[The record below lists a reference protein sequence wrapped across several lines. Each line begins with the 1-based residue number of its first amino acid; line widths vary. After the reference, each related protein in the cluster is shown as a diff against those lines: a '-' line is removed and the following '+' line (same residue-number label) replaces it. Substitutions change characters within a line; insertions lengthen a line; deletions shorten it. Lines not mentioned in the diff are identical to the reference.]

1 MNICFMTAS
10 LSRDAGGLFQSVR
23 GLAQSIFSLSQ
34 NVFVL
39 GVRDKHTAA
48 DIEAWKPVST
58 HAFAVYGPERFSFA
72 PGLNKR
78 LKESNPDIL
87 QLHGLWR
94 YPSVV
99 AARWHRQT
107 GKPYIVHP
115 HGMLDP
121 WAVRNSHWKKVLA
134 GMFYENTML
143 HNADCIRA
151 LCQSEA
157 ESIRRYGLRNP
168 ICIIPNGTDVPEIGK
183 HPPAQSYGATWKSE
197 IGNPPWAGYVE
208 PGRKVLLYLGR
219 IHPKKGLVNL
229 LRAWK
234 ATLNSPLATPTLS
247 RARGNGV
254 YRSQPSTNNWL
265 LAIAGWDEIGHEDEL
280 KRLATEL
287 GIQWSDAREHPSPRE
302 IAASIPQGNS
312 NIEHPTSN
320 IQRTEGGESK
330 APHPG
335 PLPSAEREGCH
346 QPSTIND
353 QRAASLIFL
362 GPQFNEAKSACYQH
376 CDAFILPSFS
386 EGLPMVI
393 LEAWA
398 YGKPVVMTPECNL
411 PEGFSARAGIRI
423 TTDVEGIARGL
434 TELFGM
440 SAQELNELGRNGL
453 RLTEEKFSWRTIARQ
468 LLAVCEWLECGASR
482 PDCGYVD

>member
-23 GLAQSIFSLSQ
+23 GLAQSSLSLNQ

-39 GVRDKHTAA
+39 GVRDEHTAA
-48 DIEAWKPVST
+48 DIEAWKPVSAE
-58 HAFAVYGPERFSFA
+58 AFTVFGPERFSYA
-72 PGLNKR
+72 PALNKR
-78 LKESNPDIL
+78 LQESNPDIL

-99 AARWHRQT
+99 AARWHRRT
-107 GKPYIVHP
+107 RRPYIVHP
-115 HGMLDP
+115 HGMLDS
-121 WAVRNSHWKKVLA
+121 WAVRNSHWKKVFA
-134 GMFYENTML
+134 GMFYENAML
-143 HNADCIRA
+143 HNAGCIRA

-168 ICIIPNGTDVPEIGK
+168 ICIIPNGIDVSEIGK
-183 HPPAQSYGATWKSE
+183 HPPTQSCGATWKAESR
-197 IGNPPWAGYVE
+197 NQLWAGYVE

-234 ATLNSPLATPTLS
+234 ATLNS
-247 RARGNGV
+247 
-254 YRSQPSTNNWL
+254 QPSTNNWL
-265 LAIAGWDEIGHEDEL
+265 LALAGWDEGGHEDEL
-280 KRLATEL
+280 KRLCDEL
-287 GIQWSDAREHPSPRE
+287 GIAWADVRDQKSDAGEGSPNQKSNF
-302 IAASIPQGNS
+302 SI
-312 NIEHPTSN
+312 
-320 IQRTEGGESK
+320 SK
-330 APHPG
+330 FQ
-335 PLPSAEREGCH
+335 LSAF
-346 QPSTIND
+346 
-353 QRAASLIFL
+353 SLLFL

-411 PEGFSARAGIRI
+411 PDGFSAHAGIRI
-423 TTDVEGIARGL
+423 TTDVEGIAHGL

-453 RLTEEKFSWRTIARQ
+453 RLTEEKFSWRRIANQ
-468 LLAVCEWLECGASR
+468 LRAVCEWLVCGASR
-482 PDCGYVD
+482 PECVV

>member
-1 MNICFMTAS
+1 
-10 LSRDAGGLFQSVR
+10 
-23 GLAQSIFSLSQ
+23 
-34 NVFVL
+34 VL

-48 DIEAWKPVST
+48 DIEAWKPVSAE
-58 HAFAVYGPERFSFA
+58 AFTVFGPERFSYA

-99 AARWHRQT
+99 AARWHRRT
-107 GKPYIVHP
+107 GRPYIVHP

-121 WAVRNSHWKKVLA
+121 WAVRNSHWKKILA
-134 GMFYENTML
+134 GMFYENAML
-143 HNADCIRA
+143 HNAGCIRA

-183 HPPAQSYGATWKSE
+183 HPPTQSCGATWKAESR
-197 IGNPPWAGYVE
+197 NQPWAGYVE

-234 ATLNSPLATPTLS
+234 AVKENQKAD
-247 RARGNGV
+247 
-254 YRSQPSTNNWL
+254 WL
-265 LAIAGWDEIGHEDEL
+265 LAIAGWDEGGHEVEL
-280 KRLATEL
+280 KRLATDL
-287 GIQWSDAREHPSPRE
+287 GIQWSDARENPSPRE

-312 NIEHPTSN
+312 NIEHSTSRDQTTPGASPLRFERGEGQGEVSNPTTN
-320 IQRTEGGESK
+320 NHQ
-330 APHPG
+330 
-335 PLPSAEREGCH
+335 LSAF
-346 QPSTIND
+346 
-353 QRAASLIFL
+353 SLLFL
-362 GPQFNEAKSACYQH
+362 GPQFNEDKAACYRN

-423 TTDVEGIARGL
+423 TTDVEGIAHGL
-434 TELFGM
+434 TKLFGM

-453 RLTEEKFSWRTIARQ
+453 RLTEEKFSWRTIAKQ
-468 LLAVCEWLECGASR
+468 LRAVCEWLVCGASR
-482 PDCGYVD
+482 PECVV

>member
-1 MNICFMTAS
+1 MNICFITAS

-23 GLAQSIFSLSQ
+23 GLARASVSINQSIL
-34 NVFVL
+34 VL

-58 HAFAVYGPERFSFA
+58 EAFTVYGPERFSYA

-99 AARWHRQT
+99 AARWHRRT
-107 GKPYIVHP
+107 GKPYIVHS

-134 GMFYENTML
+134 GMFYENAML
-143 HNADCIRA
+143 HNAGCIRA

-157 ESIRRYGLRNP
+157 EAIRKYGLRNP
-168 ICIIPNGTDVPEIGK
+168 ICIIPNGMDVPSAVESSELRVESSMFDRF
-183 HPPAQSYGATWKSE
+183 AQ
-197 IGNPPWAGYVE
+197 
-208 PGRKVLLYLGR
+208 GRKVLLYLGR
-219 IHPKKGLVNL
+219 VHPKKGLANL
-229 LRAWK
+229 IRAWSEIQK
-234 ATLNSPLATPTLS
+234 AARRSSQPARWNTEQIPQAKETS
-247 RARGNGV
+247 RAGESRKQKAEEWV
-254 YRSQPSTNNWL
+254 
-265 LAIAGWDEIGHEDEL
+265 LAIAGWDEVRHETEL

-287 GIQWSDAREHPSPRE
+287 AIPWADVREKPQSN
-302 IAASIPQGNS
+302 SI
-312 NIEHPTSN
+312 
-320 IQRTEGGESK
+320 
-330 APHPG
+330 
-335 PLPSAEREGCH
+335 SAFSF
-346 QPSTIND
+346 QLS
-353 QRAASLIFL
+353 AFSLLFL

-423 TTDVEGIARGL
+423 TTDVEGIAHGL

-453 RLTEEKFSWRTIARQ
+453 RLTEEKFNWRTIAKQ
-468 LLAVCEWLECGASR
+468 LRAVCEWLGRGASR
-482 PDCGYVD
+482 PECVV

>member
-23 GLAQSIFSLSQ
+23 GLAQSSLSLNQ

-39 GVRDKHTAA
+39 GVRDEHTAA
-48 DIEAWKPVST
+48 DIESWKPVST

-183 HPPAQSYGATWKSE
+183 HPPAQSCGATWKSE

-234 ATLNSPLATPTLS
+234 ATLNS
-247 RARGNGV
+247 
-254 YRSQPSTNNWL
+254 QPSTNNWL

-287 GIQWSDAREHPSPRE
+287 GIAWGDVRTGGTTGQQDNVITVPRSVVSGQWSVV
-302 IAASIPQGNS
+302 
-312 NIEHPTSN
+312 
-320 IQRTEGGESK
+320 
-330 APHPG
+330 
-335 PLPSAEREGCH
+335 
-346 QPSTIND
+346 
-353 QRAASLIFL
+353 FL

-468 LLAVCEWLECGASR
+468 LLAVCEWLVCGASR
-482 PDCGYVD
+482 PECVV

>member
-1 MNICFMTAS
+1 MNIGFMTAS

-23 GLAQSIFSLSQ
+23 GLAQALVGPNQTI
-34 NVFVL
+34 FVL

-48 DIEAWKPVST
+48 DIEAWKPVT
-58 HAFAVYGPERFSFA
+58 PQAFAVYGPDRFSYA
-72 PGLNKR
+72 PGLKDG
-78 LKESNPDIL
+78 LKKGNPDIL

-94 YPSVV
+94 YPSIVV
-99 AARWHRQT
+99 TSWHRRT
-107 GKPYIVHP
+107 SRPYIVHP

-121 WAVRNSHWKKVLA
+121 WAVRNSHWKKVFA

-143 HNADCIRA
+143 HNAGCIRA

-168 ICIIPNGTDVPEIGK
+168 ICVIPNGMDVPSAVGSAALRAESS
-183 HPPAQSYGATWKSE
+183 PFARFAQ
-197 IGNPPWAGYVE
+197 
-208 PGRKVLLYLGR
+208 GRKVLLYLGR
-219 IHPKKGLVNL
+219 IHPKKGLSNL

-234 ATLNSPLATPTLS
+234 ATLN
-247 RARGNGV
+247 
-254 YRSQPSTNNWL
+254 SQPSTNNWL
-265 LAIAGWDEIGHEDEL
+265 LAIAGWDEMGHEDEL
-280 KRLATEL
+280 KQLASEL
-287 GIQWSDAREHPSPRE
+287 GIQWSDAREHRT
-302 IAASIPQGNS
+302 S
-312 NIEHPTSN
+312 NLEHPTSN
-320 IQRTEGGESK
+320 IQRTEDGVVK
-330 APHPG
+330 APQPG
-335 PLPSAEREGCH
+335 PLPSAEREGWH

-353 QRAASLIFL
+353 QQATSLIFL

-376 CDAFILPSFS
+376 CNAFILPSFS

-423 TTDVEGIARGL
+423 TTDVEGIAHGL

-440 SAQELNELGRNGL
+440 SAQELNELGQNGL
-453 RLTEEKFSWRTIARQ
+453 RLTAEKFSWRTIATQ
-468 LLAVCEWLECGASR
+468 LRAVCEWLVCGASR
-482 PDCGYVD
+482 PDCVYVG

>member
-1 MNICFMTAS
+1 MKICFMTAS

-23 GLAQSIFSLSQ
+23 GLAQSLVGPNHNI
-34 NVFVL
+34 FVL

-48 DIEAWKPVST
+48 DIEAWKPVT
-58 HAFAVYGPERFSFA
+58 PQAFAVYGPERFSYA
-72 PGLNKR
+72 PGLKNG
-78 LKESNPDIL
+78 LKKGNPDIL

-94 YPSVV
+94 YPSIV
-99 AARWHRQT
+99 AACWHRQT

-134 GMFYENTML
+134 GMLYENTML
-143 HNADCIRA
+143 RNAGCIRA

-157 ESIRRYGLRNP
+157 ESIRKYGLRNP
-168 ICIIPNGTDVPEIGK
+168 ICVIPNGTDVPEIGK
-183 HPPAQSYGATWKSE
+183 HPPAQSCGATWKSE

-219 IHPKKGLVNL
+219 IHPKKGLPNL

-234 ATLNSPLATPTLS
+234 ATLNPPLAI
-247 RARGNGV
+247 

-265 LAIAGWDEIGHEDEL
+265 LAIAGWDEIGHEAEL

-287 GIQWSDAREHPSPRE
+287 GIAWGDVRTGGTTGQQDNSDKSRAGR
-302 IAASIPQGNS
+302 
-312 NIEHPTSN
+312 
-320 IQRTEGGESK
+320 QRTVRSQQSVVRVK
-330 APHPG
+330 PQSSH
-335 PLPSAEREGCH
+335 
-346 QPSTIND
+346 
-353 QRAASLIFL
+353 AAISGRWSVVFL

-440 SAQELNELGRNGL
+440 SAQELNELGQNGL

-468 LLAVCEWLECGASR
+468 LLAVCEWLVCGASR
-482 PDCGYVD
+482 PDCVYVD